1 MTCLRC
7 CHDCRRDAST
17 ASRDSDSGFDTTTSL
32 DSSMGSTGRVS
43 SITNPITP
51 RLSDVVLLEN
61 PFNSLRVSDGSLSLN
76 TNPLAPDA
84 RPALAVGS
92 PPQRGSLSLTDS
104 TMDMGAPPPL
114 TVTPRPLM
122 LKRLPSDAP
131 AAPVA
136 APTEPAT
143 STAVASTVPKPTPT
157 LPSDALDDP
166 PLAFLMAGTEAMAVF
181 TKEWSA
187 RLLKTVQERR

>member
-1 MTCLRC
+1 MTCLLC
-7 CHDCRRDAST
+7 CHDSRRDAST
-17 ASRDSDSGFDTTTSL
+17 ASRDNDSGFDTTTSL

-76 TNPLAPDA
+76 TSPLAPDA

-92 PPQRGSLSLTDS
+92 PPQRGALSLADS
-104 TMDMGAPPPL
+104 TTDMDAPPPL
-114 TVTPRPLM
+114 TVTPRPLV

-131 AAPVA
+131 VAPAA

-143 STAVASTVPKPTPT
+143 STSVASTV

-187 RLLKTVQERR
+187 RLLKTIKERR